1 VHRPVSK
8 FKIRQKRTFSTDHR
22 WCGVQFTINLLSLS
36 LSLYDDALMNL
47 FENKTKNLYNKAG
60 KDFSQRL
67 YYYYGCIYISAFS
80 ICLSFLCVWATYVRQ
95 QGDVFLCGV
104 HMCISY
110 IASNNKAKVSK
121 LCGLY
126 SKNRRNKNT
135 SNTRLPLFHSCN
147 ALAIWRIRRAHAI
160 HSSGTFEAS
169 NRFRDRSISRYK
181 SVSLKRRIISISSL
195 S

>member
-1 VHRPVSK
+1 
-8 FKIRQKRTFSTDHR
+8 
-22 WCGVQFTINLLSLS
+22 
-36 LSLYDDALMNL
+36 MNL

-67 YYYYGCIYISAFS
+67 YYYYGCVYINL
-80 ICLSFLCVWATYVRQ
+80 LSLSVFVCVGNLRMTTRRRFFCVVYI
-95 QGDVFLCGV
+95 
-104 HMCISY
+104 CISY